1 MATIARGTV
10 RSIEGARYVNFAEGA
25 ASSLKYMIHAVIK

>member
-10 RSIEGARYVNFAEGA
+10 RGIDRARYINFAAGA
-25 ASSLKYMIHAVIK
+25 GSLKYMIHAVIK